1 MTFIGLYFLIV
12 ELSNLKFGLNSR
24 RVQVGMQSSQAR
36 DDGARWNMAS
46 MSFISFLILPQINIM
61 DLEFSKNSRKN

>member
-46 MSFISFLILPQINIM
+46 TSFISFLILPQINIM